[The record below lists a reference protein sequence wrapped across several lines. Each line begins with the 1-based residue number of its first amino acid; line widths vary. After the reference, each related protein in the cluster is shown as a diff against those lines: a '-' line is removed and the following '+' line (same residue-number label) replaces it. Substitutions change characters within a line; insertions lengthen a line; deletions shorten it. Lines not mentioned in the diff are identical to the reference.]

1 MTQTELKS
9 MITASDLEDNIN
21 GFYVRYEGKN
31 GSSPGIALLEGKI
44 VFLIV
49 YNAFTLI
56 YFSLLGIRMGA
67 AYTIDEKSVSKYL
80 VISQPPQPKAICRIT
95 EISDSQFTTVSSFK
109 LQFLFNLFCF
119 SYFFYEFRRN

>member
-1 MTQTELKS
+1 

-31 GSSPGIALLEGKI
+31 GSSPGIALLEGII
-44 VFLIV
+44 VFYLCKMNVNVFI
-49 YNAFTLI
+49 F
-56 YFSLLGIRMGA
+56 LLGIRMGA

-80 VISQPPQPKAICRIT
+80 VISQPPQPKEICRIT
-95 EISDSQFTTVSSFK
+95 EISDSPFTAVSNIT

-119 SYFFYEFRRN
+119 SYFF